1 MNSELENICLR
12 VSELYIK
19 FGIKSIT
26 MDDISRELG
35 ISKKTLY
42 QYIKDKEELVEKVL
56 DYLLQ
61 YVSGEVTKIMDANLN
76 AVEETMSINSHITKT
91 IEKFHNPAINYDLR
105 KYYPAI
111 YRKFTEKKHAF
122 AFASMT
128 KNLKKGMNEGLYR
141 ANINI
146 SIITKLQLARIESQI
161 DNDLF
166 PVSEYSAQEIFKQIQ
181 EYHMRGICTAE
192 GIRIFEEKL
201 NQYYANENN

>member
-1 MNSELENICLR
+1 
-12 VSELYIK
+12 
-19 FGIKSIT
+19 